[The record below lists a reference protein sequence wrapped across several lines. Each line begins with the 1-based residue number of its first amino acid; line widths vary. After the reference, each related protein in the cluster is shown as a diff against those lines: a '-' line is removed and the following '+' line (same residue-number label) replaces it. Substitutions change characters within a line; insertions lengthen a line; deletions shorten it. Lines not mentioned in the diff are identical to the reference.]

1 MFRILQN
8 LKVTKE
14 CVLETSNIILLV
26 LVIDLT
32 SVQLQIN
39 HESLLKERQIL
50 HECKARVQNLVL
62 SVMTSDLSVIVRD
75 GESITS

>member
-1 MFRILQN
+1 MFN
-8 LKVTKE
+8 H
-14 CVLETSNIILLV
+14 LEEVLV

-50 HECKARVQNLVL
+50 SEREARGQNLVL

>member
-1 MFRILQN
+1 M
-8 LKVTKE
+8 
-14 CVLETSNIILLV
+14 
-26 LVIDLT
+26 

-50 HECKARVQNLVL
+50 SEREARGQNLVL
-62 SVMTSDLSVIVRD
+62 SVMTSDVSVIVRD